1 MSSYAIVGCFA
12 AVLVLTPLA
21 MRLSWKI
28 GAIDVP
34 RDGRR
39 MHTDTVPRAGGIAIL
54 AAFTAVML
62 LVGPRTRAVWAG
74 LAGGLAV
81 FCIGLADDVQPLPPA
96 ARLAVQSLAAFVG
109 SFGAGIRTPAGM
121 LGAVL
126 WLLALTNAHNF
137 IDGLDGLFAGTAAV
151 EGIGIA
157 LVLFLLGQGD
167 RTLQPL
173 LLSAACA
180 GFLRYNR
187 PPARV
192 FAGDCGSGAVGFLLG
207 VAALPVF
214 RDSVWQLGL
223 LSPLLIFAYPLT
235 DLTAA
240 VLRRAAAGKSLFAA
254 DRAHLHHRICAMG
267 VSQPVA
273 AVTLCGDDQPTEA
286 ATAFLKAPLPD
297 FVAYAK
303 AESDNLVA
311 RAVEELSACL
321 AVHDEIEA
329 IYRPFVNYDRVNA
342 ESDALF
348 ARIGL

>member
-54 AAFTAVML
+54 TAFTAVML

-96 ARLAVQSLAAFVG
+96 ARLAVQSLAAFAG
-109 SFGAGIRTPAGM
+109 SLGAGIRTPAGM

-273 AVTLCGDDQPTEA
+273 TVTLCGISAALGTCGVLLCRPDLALPAALASGGAGLVLVLVRVALTHFADRKRASRALQARLEA
-286 ATAFLKAPLPD
+286 K
-297 FVAYAK
+297 K
-303 AESDNLVA
+303 
-311 RAVEELSACL
+311 
-321 AVHDEIEA
+321 
-329 IYRPFVNYDRVNA
+329 
-342 ESDALF
+342 
-348 ARIGL
+348 